1 MNYKTDFKNFICNS
15 LFANYLFYFCKN
27 LKIMKKIILLSM
39 LFLGLISCSNDD
51 SVDQNSILLKRMVQ
65 NAKDIN
71 DNPQTNT
78 LNITYNGKKIL
89 EVNEPNFKIVY
100 TYDGDFIT
108 KEVQYDSG
116 NIYITKEYTYEN
128 GKLKIFINNTQRND
142 GFTKTFYTSNNDGT
156 VSYSNKNIVKN
167 TLQEF
172 QGKTGKLYFENG
184 NLVKDVS
191 SNNADGSF
199 PETKIYE
206 YDNKNNF
213 LKNVIGFDKIYE
225 YNKNNIL
232 KNGNISYLIE
242 NGVTTPITRYY
253 DIYEYSYNEN
263 NFPIEIR
270 NIGGGSSQLFY
281 E

>member
-1 MNYKTDFKNFICNS
+1 M
-15 LFANYLFYFCKN
+15 
-27 LKIMKKIILLSM
+27 
-39 LFLGLISCSNDD
+39 
-51 SVDQNSILLKRMVQ
+51 
-65 NAKDIN
+65 
-71 DNPQTNT
+71 
-78 LNITYNGKKIL
+78 
-89 EVNEPNFKIVY
+89 
-100 TYDGDFIT
+100 
-108 KEVQYDSG
+108 
-116 NIYITKEYTYEN
+116 
-128 GKLKIFINNTQRND
+128 
-142 GFTKTFYTSNNDGT
+142 
-156 VSYSNKNIVKN
+156 
-167 TLQEF
+167 
-172 QGKTGKLYFENG
+172 
-184 NLVKDVS
+184 KDVS

-242 NGVTTPITRYY
+242 NGVTTPTTRYN
-253 DIYEYSYNEN
+253 DIYEYNYNEN